1 MIESI
6 DINFKKSRKVIIRN
20 DNNIEEVIT
29 EKSMIQDSIKD
40 IKISKKDLDKN
51 VTKELSLESKNIRT
65 NLAYT
70 PEVKKELRKEFKT
83 EEYKKSMKDIVRN
96 RMIDKNAREVGRE
109 KFNNLMVK
117 LNSTIAKEING

>member
-83 EEYKKSMKDIVRN
+83 EEYKKSMEDIVRN

>member
-20 DNNIEEVIT
+20 DNNIEEIIT